1 MELALKWTGIIFTIL
16 GGIFTA
22 LGVCLSVF
30 TGVLPLAMFAGFG
43 LVFLLLGHWH
53 AVGAHARTRTA
64 RKAFGRGPAH
74 RRRHHCGGLGHAL
87 SRKRALPLVI
97 RCQAVNPADGCVYV
111 FQSEAFWFDPS
122 PFLEG
127 LSTLPVY
134 VDGDNYRR
142 YAVDTQGIVPKQG

>member
-1 MELALKWTGIIFTIL
+1 MLW
-16 GGIFTA
+16 
-22 LGVCLSVF
+22 
-30 TGVLPLAMFAGFG
+30 
-43 LVFLLLGHWH
+43 
-53 AVGAHARTRTA
+53 ARTRA
-64 RKAFGRGPAH
+64 RARRAKLLEEGQRIDAGIIAVDWDTRFRVNGR
-74 RRRHHCGGLGHAL
+74 C
-87 SRKRALPLVI
+87 PLVI

>member
-22 LGVCLSVF
+22 LGVCLAVL

-43 LVFLLLGHWH
+43 LVFLLLGIGMLW
-53 AVGAHARTRTA
+53 ARTRA
-64 RKAFGRGPAH
+64 RARRAKLLEEGQRIDAGIIAVDWDTRFRVNGR
-74 RRRHHCGGLGHAL
+74 C
-87 SRKRALPLVI
+87 PLVI
-97 RCQAVNPADGCVYV
+97 RCQAVNPADGRVYV

-134 VDGDNYRR
+134 VDGDTYRR
-142 YAVDTQGIVPKQG
+142 YAVDTQGSVPRQG

>member
-1 MELALKWTGIIFTIL
+1 MDRHHLHHSGRHLHGFGRVPVRFYRRAAAGLRTDAGII
-16 GGIFTA
+16 
-22 LGVCLSVF
+22 
-30 TGVLPLAMFAGFG
+30 
-43 LVFLLLGHWH
+43 
-53 AVGAHARTRTA
+53 AVDWDTRF
-64 RKAFGRGPAH
+64 RVNGR
-74 RRRHHCGGLGHAL
+74 C
-87 SRKRALPLVI
+87 PLVI

>member
-22 LGVCLSVF
+22 LGVCLAVF

-43 LVFLLLGHWH
+43 LVFLLLGIGMLLEEGQRIDAGII
-53 AVGAHARTRTA
+53 AVDWDTRF
-64 RKAFGRGPAH
+64 RVNGR
-74 RRRHHCGGLGHAL
+74 C
-87 SRKRALPLVI
+87 PLVI

>member
-22 LGVCLSVF
+22 LGVCLAVF

-43 LVFLLLGHWH
+43 LVFLLPGIGMLW
-53 AVGAHARTRTA
+53 ARTRA
-64 RKAFGRGPAH
+64 RARRAKLLEEGQRIDAGIIAVDWDTRFRVNGR
-74 RRRHHCGGLGHAL
+74 C
-87 SRKRALPLVI
+87 PLVI
-97 RCQAVNPADGCVYV
+97 RCQAVNPVDGCVYV

>member
-43 LVFLLLGHWH
+43 LVFLLLGIGMLW
-53 AVGAHARTRTA
+53 ARTRA
-64 RKAFGRGPAH
+64 RA
-74 RRRHHCGGLGHAL
+74 RRAKLLEEGQRIDARHHCGGLGHAL